1 MDDYDNLI
9 KMSLEAQFNYEQK
22 IYDEEYFNRLI
33 DLIYYYKTC
42 ICFDYTDHIYNYC
55 SETNIK
61 KFHNIEIIFK
71 KIIELIENNNNI
83 YEKLLEY
90 FIQLSSSIVNYLE
103 KFDRNQNNIKL
114 VINKIK
120 YLKIK

>member
-1 MDDYDNLI
+1 M
-9 KMSLEAQFNYEQK
+9 F
-22 IYDEEYFNRLI
+22 
-33 DLIYYYKTC
+33 
-42 ICFDYTDHIYNYC
+42 
-55 SETNIK
+55 ETNIK
-61 KFHNIEIIFK
+61 KFHKIEIIFK

-90 FIQLSSSIVNYLE
+90 FIQLSSFIVNYLE

>member
-55 SETNIK
+55 LKLISKSFIK
-61 KFHNIEIIFK
+61 
-71 KIIELIENNNNI
+71 
-83 YEKLLEY
+83 
-90 FIQLSSSIVNYLE
+90 
-103 KFDRNQNNIKL
+103 
-114 VINKIK
+114 
-120 YLKIK
+120 